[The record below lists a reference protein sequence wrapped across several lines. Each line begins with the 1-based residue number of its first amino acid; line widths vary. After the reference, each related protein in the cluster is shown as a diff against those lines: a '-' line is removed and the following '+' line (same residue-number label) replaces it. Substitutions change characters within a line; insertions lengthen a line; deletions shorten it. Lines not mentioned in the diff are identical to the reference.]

1 MKAIEAIIKEN
12 DGPNT
17 KHKTNS
23 EANCYLTDENK
34 TMWGSSNRII
44 NHF

>member
-1 MKAIEAIIKEN
+1 MTAIEAIIKEN
-12 DGPNT
+12 DGLNT

-23 EANCYLTDENK
+23 EANCYLTEENK
-34 TMWGSSNRII
+34 TMSESSNRII